1 MNTTTKAMK
10 ILGESVENDIEEI
23 QEAKEYS
30 IGKVKLAVYDNGG
43 ETADRYTIVPKGEG
57 YKERNGMV
65 EMIGASEN
73 PTSPT
78 GVYQH
83 SEGQVGKHLGKRI
96 DFEKLPEALQKA
108 LKDEFKEDIAEAKD
122 EKVTMNN
129 LDWGKTTEERNKNLE
144 KYNSLKTDTEKE
156 NFMKELKGIT
166 EACSGKK
173 EEFIK
178 EGETEIDKLKIFID
192 NDGDLYRQQKV
203 PMYKNLSKKM
213 IKGTYDKELA
223 KKLMMYLVEAGA
235 KKYAK
240 EAGPNAVWHEMFSMA
255 DRKQVASELVDDFE
269 DAFKNKEY
277 DFMKDKDEKKVVKE
291 GTENDLEEFLAD
303 EEVKK
308 AFKLSPELKT
318 KIEALFSKIDGTKK
332 VVKEEVVKEATENTP
347 IKITWADGKTMD
359 TEYPGKL
366 GSAKDYYM
374 GKLFQNAMKIMNKPK
389 VAKVEL
395 REVVSEADSKKTKLD
410 FLRSRLASESGN
422 DKKETEKEIE
432 ELEKDEVDKD
442 NINETK
448 DYTMDMCSEDI
459 HDDEAKK
466 KRSEEL
472 KTKFAEPLKYAKE
485 LETELQ
491 SIFPD
496 SLVHMGYSTL
506 GGGLSV
512 NYELLMGK
520 DKSEWANGISHND
533 PVQYVLW
540 LHDLGDND
548 GKLVNNIEVTA
559 NQNSVL
565 AKPTDKYSAYS
576 RIKLPFR
583 KKSGSPE
590 QIKKYIIDLYKKV
603 KDTLKQNIDNFT
615 DEHKELIS
623 KKIK

>member
-108 LKDEFKEDIAEAKD
+108 LKDEFKEEIAEGKD

-156 NFMKELKGIT
+156 NFRKELKGIT

-173 EEFIK
+173 EDIVK
-178 EGETEIDKLKIFID
+178 EGKAETSELKIFID

-203 PMYKNLSKKM
+203 PMYKNLTKKM

-269 DAFKNKEY
+269 DAFKSKEY
-277 DFMKDKDEKKVVKE
+277 DFMKEEKEVVKE
-291 GTENDLEEFLAD
+291 GVN
-303 EEVKK
+303 KK
-308 AFKLSPELKT
+308 SAMYQDGYDNATIAFGYIPDFKDAQEKLDFEGGLK
-318 KIEALFSKIDGTKK
+318 DGYAYLKNK
-332 VVKEEVVKEATENTP
+332 NNVVKEEVVEEGIGFELYSKGADRIQTQTVQINEFAKKLADLARENAPLTKKKKALKELKKWVDVVN
-347 IKITWADGKTMD
+347 G
-359 TEYPGKL
+359 
-366 GSAKDYYM
+366 
-374 GKLFQNAMKIMNKPK
+374 
-389 VAKVEL
+389 EL
-395 REVVSEADSKKTKLD
+395 KQLDSDVDNLEGYKEEVVSEADNKKTKLD
-410 FLRSRLASESGN
+410 FLRSRLASESGE

-432 ELEKDEVDKD
+432 ELEKEELEEK
-442 NINETK
+442 K
-448 DYTMDMCSEDI
+448 DYTIDEKQPKLNPNRISVKVTFDNGAEIRTPINLDLEGAKKYYLGKTFNIDAGEEDI
-459 HDDEAKK
+459 MAK
-466 KRSEEL
+466 
-472 KTKFAEPLKYAKE
+472 A
-485 LETELQ
+485 
-491 SIFPD
+491 
-496 SLVHMGYSTL
+496 V
-506 GGGLSV
+506 
-512 NYELLMGK
+512 
-520 DKSEWANGISHND
+520 
-533 PVQYVLW
+533 
-540 LHDLGDND
+540 
-548 GKLVNNIEVTA
+548 
-559 NQNSVL
+559 
-565 AKPTDKYSAYS
+565 
-576 RIKLPFR
+576 
-583 KKSGSPE
+583 
-590 QIKKYIIDLYKKV
+590 KV
-603 KDTLKQNIDNFT
+603 
-615 DEHKELIS
+615 ELI
-623 KKIK
+623 K